1 MSEALSA
8 ALELQMSAHR
18 PFFFCMQTL
27 QASEADPEE
36 VWAWSTDGL
45 RLILQYSRLD
55 AAESGPEPCKN
66 YLRDNV

>member
-36 VWAWSTDGL
+36 V
-45 RLILQYSRLD
+45 
-55 AAESGPEPCKN
+55 
-66 YLRDNV
+66 